1 MMKKFIAMA
10 VVALMATMTLTSCS
24 DDDDE
29 NIIIPTPEEPVVL
42 NCAKPDY
49 LNVGDKVAMI
59 SPSYF
64 TPMETIEKAADV
76 FRSWGLE
83 PVLGPNVDKVLDG
96 KIGGTVEER
105 VSDIRWAL
113 TDPSIK
119 AIFSNRG
126 GYGTIQLI
134 GQLPFDEVKTARKWI
149 IGFSDVS
156 TLHGFW
162 SRAGVM
168 SIHGTMGTFLANG
181 GTDVTSTM
189 MRDLLLG
196 KVPRYEVPAHEQN
209 ILGRAPSWPSDC
221 RSPQRAACPGRS
233 R

>member
-1 MMKKFIAMA
+1 MWISSMVAATRRGYRKLGHGLCSLCPNNSKNMMKKFIAMA

-113 TDPSIK
+113 TDPSSRPSS
-119 AIFSNRG
+119 AIVAA
-126 GYGTIQLI
+126 T
-134 GQLPFDEVKTARKWI
+134 
-149 IGFSDVS
+149 
-156 TLHGFW
+156 
-162 SRAGVM
+162 
-168 SIHGTMGTFLANG
+168 
-181 GTDVTSTM
+181 
-189 MRDLLLG
+189 
-196 KVPRYEVPAHEQN
+196 
-209 ILGRAPSWPSDC
+209 APSNS
-221 RSPQRAACPGRS
+221 
-233 R
+233 